1 MRSADRERISLVES
15 HQVFGVIHRRRSK
28 KLLACSLAALDCGF
42 LAACS
47 AEGARGGDQSHA
59 SDLTIDVATE
69 MATGTVRAEKD
80 CTMPTCVQHGDVP
93 VPGGCTEWLG
103 KMITGNGGRGCDVFF
118 TRPDGKVLQNNIING
133 NTCGG
138 RPHGAVV
145 TSNADGTSLW
155 LP

>member
-1 MRSADRERISLVES
+1 
-15 HQVFGVIHRRRSK
+15 
-28 KLLACSLAALDCGF
+28 
-42 LAACS
+42 
-47 AEGARGGDQSHA
+47 
-59 SDLTIDVATE
+59 
-69 MATGTVRAEKD
+69 
-80 CTMPTCVQHGDVP
+80 
-93 VPGGCTEWLG
+93 
-103 KMITGNGGRGCDVFF
+103 MITGNGGRGCDVFF